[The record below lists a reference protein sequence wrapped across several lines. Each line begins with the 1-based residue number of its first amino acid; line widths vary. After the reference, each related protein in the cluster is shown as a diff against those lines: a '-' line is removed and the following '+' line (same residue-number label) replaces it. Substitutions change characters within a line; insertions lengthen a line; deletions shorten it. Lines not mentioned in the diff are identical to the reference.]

1 MTKTHAHA
9 LMNHILT
16 TQTGFYPVIL
26 TGVWS
31 LVQGWEQRVK
41 APEAPANYKDPAKI
55 EEYCAKKRK
64 TLYQD
69 VLANCPSLWHIHA
82 LHLHVPFEL
91 SVELPEGLDLTGVLD
106 CLFGPEALFGFDR
119 IVVLGD
125 NADKLLRAVYL
136 RELPEKDELYAD
148 DHQRVAT
155 LVAGKRIPTMTPES
169 LLFTAEERKFLRS
182 TSPGKEPGQTEFE
195 YIHSLLCRYFGKRF
209 AGTEEFKYERR
220 KDFR

>member
-1 MTKTHAHA
+1 MMTRTHK
-9 LMNHILT
+9 LTSGILPA
-16 TQTGFYPVIL
+16 QTGFYPVIL

-31 LVQGWEQRVK
+31 LVQGWEQQVK

-55 EEYCAKKRK
+55 EEYVAKKRQ
-64 TLYQD
+64 TLYLD
-69 VLANCPSLWHIHA
+69 VLENCPSLWDVHDVTLYA
-82 LHLHVPFEL
+82 PLEL
-91 SVELPEGLDLTGVLD
+91 SIEMPDGLNMTEALD
-106 CLFGPEALFGFDR
+106 YLFGPEALPGFDR
-119 IVVLGD
+119 IVVIGE

-136 RELPEKDELYAD
+136 RELPEEDELYAD

>member
-125 NADKLLRAVYL
+125 NADKLLRAAYL
-136 RELPEKDELYAD
+136 RESEDY

-155 LVAGKRIPTMTPES
+155 LVAARKIPTMTPES
-169 LLFTAEERKFLRS
+169 LLFTADERKMLLDTTPVH
-182 TSPGKEPGQTEFE
+182 TSEEAEFQ

-209 AGTEEFKYERR
+209 ETMECYENAGRENIC
-220 KDFR
+220 